1 MSECEVVSEESALL
15 NGSEGRILS
24 FLKDLYLTEIRW
36 KHFLHTWASME
47 SSLHSL
53 PAPKNLLALCYKG
66 EIDTKVKSR
75 RS

>member
-36 KHFLHTWASME
+36 KHFLHTWASIFIKFFDGIFSTFSICTQKFACIM
-47 SSLHSL
+47 L
-53 PAPKNLLALCYKG
+53 
-66 EIDTKVKSR
+66 
-75 RS
+75 